1 MVGTLV
7 MAPKSVTFRRHDHL
21 VFVLFA
27 YQEIEDILGHSHQ
40 FALSVGLLLLYMDQ
54 ALVVHIFFFKAI
66 MQKG

>member
-1 MVGTLV
+1 MHISLEEGVV
-7 MAPKSVTFRRHDHL
+7 ASYRSVP
-21 VFVLFA
+21 